1 MANNKDIK
9 RGISIYLDGKEV
21 KNNATAIQAE
31 MRKLKKEIN
40 GMTIGSEEYVAA
52 TKKYRE
58 LQGILREHNAQLGK
72 TTAQVQDYGTAI
84 KSALGLNTRFA
95 DSLLSLNSGGGLKGF
110 FSGLTTSA
118 KAFASTLT
126 GLLANPAFLAVAG
139 IASAGAAFKWWFDY
153 NKGLEE
159 ATRLTREFLNIQGDE
174 LVTVRSEV
182 QSIADT
188 YGKDYKSV
196 LSTVDNLMAHYGI
209 SAKEAMKVIE
219 DGFQAG
225 ADQSGKL
232 LENIQ
237 QYSTTFH
244 DAGVSASELTAIL
257 AQTRSGI
264 FSEQGMQVIE
274 QGSKR
279 IREMEKGT
287 ADALNAI
294 HLSSEQIQ
302 KDLASGSKS
311 TFDVIQEISAKLRE
325 LSPDSQ
331 AVGAV
336 LKDVFGRQGAAAGYQ
351 LITQLDTMTKD
362 INEVKKV
369 TGEYGEELER
379 QRQASEELNTVMASL
394 FDVTQ
399 HGFSEMLIGAKTFA
413 IQGLTAIL
421 KGVINVIN
429 YFIEWYNESKLIRG
443 AVQLITANFKTLW
456 STAKL
461 VLNNIITAVKSVGR
475 TLKGLGD
482 ILEGIFT
489 GIFTGNYDKVRQG
502 WNEITS
508 NFTRTFKEAVSN
520 AKDYGTEVATN
531 FVDAYNNTV
540 SKKKVKPITI
550 AATVPESSAFALNP
564 SPYAKALPSPSA
576 TVPSASGG
584 SQKSKSK
591 ANAKSNLEAEE
602 RKRIQQQLAA
612 IDLQYDQQVRA
623 AREARMAGEIA
634 DAEALSKKLQQIE
647 LARLDEKLR
656 VQGMEESQVEALKA
670 KVTDIHLQMYEEL
683 EQQLKASSE
692 RQIETEEL
700 KRQAIEEQNSQMFE
714 TLRDLATS
722 FGEDLALF
730 LTDTETSLGDFA
742 KNTIKLILDTLE
754 KLLIASIAERTM
766 KNVGTLG
773 ILGLAKN
780 AGEIALITA
789 AFEAAKGALSN
800 FWTGGFT
807 PSGKWNEPKGIVHSD
822 EFVANRYAVAN
833 PAVRPV
839 LDLIDR
845 AQHSGNI
852 ANLTSSDIAAV
863 ASPPFPKVSPSGF
876 SASGGSASASDL
888 ADLRSLLL
896 QCTKAMESATAAYQQ
911 PSLAFCTLEGEGG
924 VNTQQKLLNRIKS
937 NAHRK

>member
-21 KNNATAIQAE
+21 KNNVTAIQAE

-52 TKKYRE
+52 TRKYRD

-72 TTAQVQDYGTAI
+72 TTQSVNDYGTAI
-84 KSALGLNTRFA
+84 KSALGLNSNFA
-95 DSLLSLNSGGGLKGF
+95 NSLLSLNTGNGIKGIF
-110 FSGLTTSA
+110 TSLSTSV
-118 KAFASTLT
+118 KAFSATLT

-159 ATRLTREFLNIQGDE
+159 ATRLTREFLDIQGDD
-174 LVTVRSEV
+174 LVAVRSEI

-196 LSTVDNLMAHYGI
+196 LSTVDNLTAHYGI
-209 SAKEAMKVIE
+209 SAKEAMKIIE

-225 ADQSGKL
+225 ADLSGNM

-237 QYSTTFH
+237 KYSTTFH
-244 DAGVSASELTAIL
+244 DAGVSASELVAIL

-264 FSEQGMQVIE
+264 FSEQGMEVI
-274 QGSKR
+274 QMASRR
-279 IREMEKGT
+279 IREMEVAT
-287 ADALNAI
+287 ASSLDAI
-294 HLSSEQIQ
+294 GISSKQVAA
-302 KDLASGSKS
+302 DLASGSKS
-311 TFDVIQEISAKLRE
+311 TFDVIQQISARLRE
-325 LSPDSQ
+325 LPPNSQ

-336 LKDVFGRQGAAAGYQ
+336 LKDVFGRQGANAGLQ
-351 LITQLDTMTKD
+351 MITQLDTMTKS
-362 INEVKKV
+362 IEEVKKV
-369 TGEYGEELER
+369 TGEHGEMLEK
-379 QRQASEELNTVMASL
+379 QRQASEELNTTMASL
-394 FDVTQ
+394 FDATQ

-421 KGVINVIN
+421 KGVIKVIN
-429 YFIEWYNESKLIRG
+429 YFIEWYNESVLVRVVVG
-443 AVQLITANFKTLW
+443 TITANFKTLW
-456 STAKL
+456 STVKF
-461 VLNNIITAVKSVGR
+461 VFNSIITAVKSVGR
-475 TLKGLGD
+475 GLKGLGD
-482 ILEGIFT
+482 ILEGIVTFSA
-489 GIFTGNYDKVRQG
+489 DKVKEG
-502 WNEITS
+502 WNEITGS
-508 NFTRTFKEAVSN
+508 FVQNFQDTVSSIKSFGKEAAN
-520 AKDYGTEVATN
+520 NY
-531 FVDAYNNTV
+531 VDAFNTAL
-540 SKKKVKPITI
+540 SKKKVNPIS
-550 AATVPESSAFALNP
+550 V
-564 SPYAKALPSPSA
+564 
-576 TVPSASGG
+576 SGG
-584 SQKSKSK
+584 SASASSASEESASSFSVSGGSASANPKANTK
-591 ANAKSNLEAEE
+591 ANAKANPEAEE

-623 AREARMAGEIA
+623 AREARISGEIA
-634 DAEALSKKLQQIE
+634 AADALSKKLQEIE
-647 LARLDEKLR
+647 LARLAEKLR
-656 VQGMEESQVEALKA
+656 VQGMEESQVEALKT

-683 EQQLKASSE
+683 EQQMKASAE
-692 RQIETEEL
+692 RQVETEEL
-700 KRQAIEEQNSQMFE
+700 KRQAIEQRNTQMFQ

-742 KNTIKLILDTLE
+742 KNTIKLALDTLE
-754 KLLIASIAERTM
+754 KILVASIAERTM

-773 ILGLAKN
+773 FLGLAKN

-789 AFEAAKGALSN
+789 AFEAAKAGLSN
-800 FWTGGFT
+800 WWTGGFT
-807 PSGKWNEPKGIVHSD
+807 PSGRWNEPQGIVHSD
-822 EFVANRYAVAN
+822 EFVVNRYAVAN

-863 ASPPFPKVSPSGF
+863 ASSQQVKALPSPS
-876 SASGGSASASDL
+876 SASFGSAKANDE
-888 ADLRSLLL
+888 LRSLLL
-896 QCTKAMESATAAYQQ
+896 QCTKAMETATAAYQQ

-924 VNTQQKLLNRIKS
+924 VNTQQKLLDRIKY

>member
-110 FSGLTTSA
+110 FSGLTTSV

-174 LVTVRSEV
+174 LVAVRSEV

-196 LSTVDNLMAHYGI
+196 LTTVDNLMAHYGI

-219 DGFQAG
+219 NGFQAG
-225 ADQSGKL
+225 ADQSGKM

-302 KDLASGSKS
+302 RDLASGSKS

-325 LSPDSQ
+325 LPPDSQ

-429 YFIEWYNESKLIRG
+429 YFIEWYNESKLIRA
-443 AVQLITANFKTLW
+443 AVQIITANFKTLW
-456 STAKL
+456 STVKL
-461 VLNNIITAVKSVGR
+461 VFNNIITAVKSVGR
-475 TLKGLGD
+475 SLKGLGD
-482 ILEGIFT
+482 ILEGIVSFDS
-489 GIFTGNYDKVRQG
+489 DKIRQG
-502 WNEITS
+502 WDAITG
-508 NFTRTFKEAVSN
+508 NFTRTFKEVVSN
-520 AKDYGTEVATN
+520 AKDYGTEVANN

-550 AATVPESSAFALNP
+550 VTSSADTATQTVIDDTTTT
-564 SPYAKALPSPSA
+564 

-591 ANAKSNLEAEE
+591 ANAKATNSEAEE

-634 DAEALSKKLQQIE
+634 DAEALSKKLQEIE
-647 LARLDEKLR
+647 LARLADKLR
-656 VQGMEESQVEALKA
+656 VQGMEESQVEALKT

-683 EQQLKASSE
+683 ERQLNESAE

-700 KRQAIEEQNSQMFE
+700 KRQAIEEQNTQLFNTMKE
-714 TLRDLATS
+714 LATS
-722 FGEDLALF
+722 FGENLGIFLA
-730 LTDTETSLGDFA
+730 DTETSLGDFA

-754 KLLIASIAERTM
+754 KILVASIAERTM
-766 KNVGTLG
+766 KNVGALG
-773 ILGLAKN
+773 FIGLAKN
-780 AGEIALITA
+780 AGEIALLTA
-789 AFEAAKGALSN
+789 AFEAAKVGLSN
-800 FWTGGFT
+800 WWTGGFT
-807 PSGKWNEPKGIVHSD
+807 PSGKWNEPQGIVHSD

-863 ASPPFPKVSPSGF
+863 ASPPFPKGSPSGL
-876 SASGGSASASDL
+876 SASDN
-888 ADLRSLLL
+888 AELRSLLL
-896 QCTKAMESATAAYQQ
+896 QCAKTMESATEAFQQ
-911 PSLAFCTLEGEGG
+911 PSLALCTLEGEGG
-924 VNTQQKLLNRIKS
+924 VNTQQKLLDRIKS

>member
-58 LQGILREHNAQLGK
+58 LQSILREHNAQLGK
-72 TTAQVQDYGTAI
+72 TTASVQNYGTAI

-110 FSGLTTSA
+110 FSGLTTSV

-139 IASAGAAFKWWFDY
+139 VASAGAAFKWWFDY

-174 LVTVRSEV
+174 LVSVRSEV

-225 ADQSGKL
+225 ADQSGKM

-311 TFDVIQEISAKLRE
+311 TFDVIQDISAKLRE
-325 LSPDSQ
+325 LPPDSQ

-429 YFIEWYNESKLIRG
+429 YFIEWYNESKLIRA
-443 AVQLITANFKTLW
+443 AVQIITANFKTLW
-456 STAKL
+456 STVKL
-461 VLNNIITAVKSVGR
+461 VLNNIVTAVKSVGR

-531 FVDAYNNTV
+531 FVDAYNNTI
-540 SKKKVKPITI
+540 SNKKVKPITI
-550 AATVPESSAFALNP
+550 ATSSADTATQTVIEDTTDTTF
-564 SPYAKALPSPSA
+564 PSA
-576 TVPSASGG
+576 PGG

-591 ANAKSNLEAEE
+591 ANAKTTNSEAEE

-612 IDLQYDQQVRA
+612 IDLQYGQQVRA

-863 ASPPFPKVSPSGF
+863 ASPPFPKVSPSAF
-876 SASGGSASASDL
+876 SASSASASDL
-888 ADLRSLLL
+888 ADLRSFLL
-896 QCTKAMESATAAYQQ
+896 QCTKAMETATAAYQQ

-924 VNTQQKLLNRIKS
+924 VNTQQKLLGRIKS